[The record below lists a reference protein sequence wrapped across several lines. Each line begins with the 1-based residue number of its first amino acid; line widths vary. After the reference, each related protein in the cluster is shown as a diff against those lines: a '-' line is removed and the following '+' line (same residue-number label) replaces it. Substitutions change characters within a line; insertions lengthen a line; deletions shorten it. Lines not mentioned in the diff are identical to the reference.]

1 MSEQL
6 SQRPPSSVPMNDAD
20 ANLNNFNWTKGLQ
33 SESDW
38 IWSGNLNPV
47 AFPNNLARY
56 FLHIPGVFEQQ
67 LNYSTTLIF
76 DEPSFR
82 NGVQI
87 SGFVPRVTRE
97 LVISFIA
104 QLRRSRY
111 SMTHHAVLGA
121 LTARKHGLTND
132 QISAKWGNL
141 LVSQSHPEAYTRLE
155 HACLRFAR
163 CFATDPKTY
172 VDSDYVELREA
183 FGEENAQTYWDETG
197 WLKSIQGAR
206 VATALGLA
214 AGKTNQ
220 QIQADCRTATAGL
233 SPSISHEDNERKI
246 DAQVV
251 ELAFIA
257 LQFVALTDVF
267 STLNIPD
274 EDFLDGVSAQVV
286 PEPVRK
292 VIATIL
298 SGTTDGMP
306 VLVPAA
312 VQVPVKEIIAGQVR
326 VEPTLPRG
334 RRIPLVS
341 WEVDPVQGTRDKGLA
356 LGGIHVGVY
365 GWSFG
370 SYFPGSL
377 TYALMLHGELARF
390 EAPYSL
396 PLLFNEDEWRNGTQT
411 AGFNRPPIKELAIQ
425 KVYHL
430 LRSRYGLEHH
440 TMFFFNAT
448 LQFFGVGAF
457 RVPGMTD
464 EQHALALKTAI
475 GKAETM
481 VLKIDNHR
489 EAPSGTFSTLQV
501 ALLNWI
507 EAVVTSPHAAH
518 NFEGRL
524 RDELTANNQ
533 MEIEAGLRRLDT
545 MGVPDPPTAMQ
556 RLIDHQ
562 IAELAMVAGH
572 MDGLGRFL
580 TIMQLE
586 SEVQVDALHLVNG
599 PGNTIQL
606 GLTGAMN
613 NRPSLFDALRYSN
626 VTDAV
631 LTYNE
636 LLVNPSVN
644 HRLRDALGADPS
656 AELTI
661 SQAFASATSEF

>member
-1 MSEQL
+1 
-6 SQRPPSSVPMNDAD
+6 MNDAD
-20 ANLNNFNWTKGLQ
+20 KTLNNFNWTKGLQ

-76 DEPSFR
+76 DEPSYR
-82 NGVQI
+82 NGVQV

-111 SMTHHAVLGA
+111 SMTHHAVLGT
-121 LTARKHGLTND
+121 LTARKHGLTDD
-132 QISAKWGNL
+132 QISAKWANL
-141 LVSQSHPEAYTRLE
+141 LDCDNHADAYTRLE
-155 HACLRFAR
+155 LACLKFAR
-163 CFATDPKTY
+163 SFATDPKTY
-172 VDSDYVELREA
+172 VDSDYVKLREA
-183 FGEENAQTYWDETG
+183 FAEENARTYWDEVG
-197 WLKSIQGAR
+197 WLRTIQAAR
-206 VATALGLA
+206 VTTALGLA
-214 AGKTNQ
+214 VGKTDQ
-220 QIQADCRTATAGL
+220 QIQADCRAATAGL
-233 SPSISHEDNERKI
+233 SQTISHEENERKI
-246 DAQVV
+246 NAQVV

-267 STLNIPD
+267 SSLNIPD
-274 EDFLDGVSAQVV
+274 EDFLEGVSAQVV
-286 PEPVRK
+286 PEPLRK

-298 SGTTDGMP
+298 SGSTDGMP
-306 VLVPAA
+306 ALVPPA
-312 VQVPVKEIIAGQVR
+312 VQVPVKEIKAGQVR

-341 WEVDPVQGTRDKGLA
+341 WEVDPAQGTRDKGLA

-377 TYALMLHGELARF
+377 TYALMHHGELARF

-411 AGFNRPPIKELAIQ
+411 AGFNRPPLKELAIQ

-440 TMFFFNAT
+440 TMFFFNAI

-464 EQHALALKTAI
+464 EQHAIALEKAI

-481 VLKIDNHR
+481 ALHVDNHR
-489 EAPSGTFSTLQV
+489 DAPPGTFSTLQL
-501 ALLNWI
+501 ALLDWI
-507 EAVVTSPHAAH
+507 EAIVTSPHAAH
-518 NFEGRL
+518 KFEGKL
-524 RDELTANNQ
+524 RDELTANNHR
-533 MEIEAGLRRLDT
+533 EIEAGLRRLDQ
-545 MGVPDPPTAMQ
+545 MGASDPPSAIQ
-556 RLIDHQ
+556 RLLDHQ

-586 SEVQVDALHLVNG
+586 SELQVDALHLVNG
-599 PGNTIQL
+599 PGGTIQL

-613 NRPSLFDALRYSN
+613 NRLSLFDALRYSN
-626 VTDAV
+626 VTIAV

-636 LLVNPSVN
+636 LLVNPPVN
-644 HRLRDALGADPS
+644 RRLRDALGADPS
-656 AELTI
+656 AEVTI
-661 SQAFASATSEF
+661 SQASASATSEF

>member
-20 ANLNNFNWTKGLQ
+20 KNLNNFNWTKGLQ

-121 LTARKHGLTND
+121 LTARKHGLTDD

-141 LVSQSHPEAYTRLE
+141 LDSQNHPDAFTRLE
-155 HACLRFAR
+155 QACLKFAR

-172 VDSDYVELREA
+172 VDSDYTELRAA
-183 FGEENAQTYWDETG
+183 FSEENARTYWDETG
-197 WLKSIQGAR
+197 WLKSIQAAR

-214 AGKTNQ
+214 AGKTSQ
-220 QIQADCRTATAGL
+220 QIQVDCRAATAGL
-233 SPSISHEDNERKI
+233 SQAISHEDNERKVN
-246 DAQVV
+246 AQVI

-257 LQFVALTDVF
+257 LQFVALTGVF
-267 STLNIPD
+267 SSLNIPD

-286 PEPVRK
+286 PERVRT
-292 VIATIL
+292 VIASIL
-298 SGTTDGMP
+298 SGTTADMP
-306 VLVPAA
+306 TLVPAA
-312 VQVPVKEIIAGQVR
+312 VQLPVKEIMAGQVR

-334 RRIPLVS
+334 RRVPLVS
-341 WEVDPVQGTRDKGLA
+341 WEVDPEQGTRDKGLA

-377 TYALMLHGELARF
+377 TYALMHHGELARY

-411 AGFNRPPIKELAIQ
+411 AGFNRPPIKELVIQ
-425 KVYHL
+425 KIYHI

-440 TMFFFNAT
+440 TMFFFNAI

-481 VLKIDNHR
+481 LLHIDNHR
-489 EAPSGTFSTLQV
+489 EAPSGTFSTLEV
-501 ALLNWI
+501 ALLDWI
-507 EAVVTSPHAAH
+507 ETFVTAPHAAH
-518 NFEGRL
+518 KFEGKL

-533 MEIEAGLRRLDT
+533 LEIDAGLRRLDT
-545 MGVPDPPTAMQ
+545 MGVQDPPNAMK

-562 IAELAMVAGH
+562 ISELAMVAGH
-572 MDGLGRFL
+572 MDGLGRLL

-586 SEVQVDALHLVNG
+586 SELQVDALHLVNG
-599 PGNTIQL
+599 PGNTIQFA
-606 GLTGAMN
+606 LTGAMN
-613 NRPSLFDALRYSN
+613 NRPSLFDALRFSN
-626 VTDAV
+626 VTNGV

-644 HRLRDALGADPS
+644 HRVRDALGADPS
-656 AELTI
+656 AVVAI
-661 SQAFASATSEF
+661 SQASASASSEF

>member
-1 MSEQL
+1 
-6 SQRPPSSVPMNDAD
+6 MNDAD
-20 ANLNNFNWTKGLQ
+20 KNLNNFNWTKGLQ

-121 LTARKHGLTND
+121 LTARKHGLTDD

-141 LVSQSHPEAYTRLE
+141 LDSQNHPDAFTRLE
-155 HACLRFAR
+155 QACLKFAR

-172 VDSDYVELREA
+172 VDSDYTELRAA
-183 FGEENAQTYWDETG
+183 FSEENARTYWDETG
-197 WLKSIQGAR
+197 WLKSIQAAR

-214 AGKTNQ
+214 AGKTSQ
-220 QIQADCRTATAGL
+220 QIQVDCRAATAGL
-233 SPSISHEDNERKI
+233 SQAISHEDNERKVN
-246 DAQVV
+246 AQVI

-257 LQFVALTDVF
+257 LQFVALTGVF
-267 STLNIPD
+267 SSLNIPD

-286 PEPVRK
+286 PERVRT
-292 VIATIL
+292 VIASIL
-298 SGTTDGMP
+298 SGTTADMP
-306 VLVPAA
+306 TLVPAA
-312 VQVPVKEIIAGQVR
+312 VQLPVKEIMAGQVR

-334 RRIPLVS
+334 RRVPLVS
-341 WEVDPVQGTRDKGLA
+341 WEVDPEQGTRDKGLA

-377 TYALMLHGELARF
+377 TYALMHHGELARY

-411 AGFNRPPIKELAIQ
+411 AGFNRPPIKELVIQ
-425 KVYHL
+425 KIYHI

-440 TMFFFNAT
+440 TMFFFNAI

-481 VLKIDNHR
+481 LLHIDNHR
-489 EAPSGTFSTLQV
+489 EAPSGTFSTLEV
-501 ALLNWI
+501 ALLDWI
-507 EAVVTSPHAAH
+507 ETFVTAPHAAH
-518 NFEGRL
+518 KFEGKL

-533 MEIEAGLRRLDT
+533 LEIDAGLRRLDT
-545 MGVPDPPTAMQ
+545 MGVQDPPNAMK

-562 IAELAMVAGH
+562 ISELAMVAGH
-572 MDGLGRFL
+572 MDGLGRLL

-586 SEVQVDALHLVNG
+586 SELQVDALHLVNG
-599 PGNTIQL
+599 PGNTIQFA
-606 GLTGAMN
+606 LTGAMN
-613 NRPSLFDALRYSN
+613 NRPSLFDALRFSN
-626 VTDAV
+626 VTNGV

-644 HRLRDALGADPS
+644 HRVRDALGADPS
-656 AELTI
+656 AVVAI
-661 SQAFASATSEF
+661 SQASASASSEF